1 MRVGKTDE
9 FICKKDGVCVVV
21 NVEVVD
27 GEVVEFSEHL
37 VIQNL

>member
-27 GEVVEFSEHL
+27 GEVVESCEAL
-37 VIQNL
+37 IGEE